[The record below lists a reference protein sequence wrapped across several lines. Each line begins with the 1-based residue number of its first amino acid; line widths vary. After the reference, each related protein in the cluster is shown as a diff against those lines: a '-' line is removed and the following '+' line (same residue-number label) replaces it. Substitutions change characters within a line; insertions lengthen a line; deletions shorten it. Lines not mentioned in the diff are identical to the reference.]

1 MVENQIKASAIK
13 HYKQGRVKYD
23 LGQYAEAILDYNF
36 AIALKPDYAEALS
49 DRGCA
54 KVELKQYSAAITD
67 YSTTIKLEPNDA
79 NTYYKRGNAK
89 TKLNQNEEA
98 KQDWRT
104 ALKLATQTG
113 NTELKNLVES
123 LLRQFGGYQVKEKS
137 VHYSEDQIKDIVA
150 DYFESLPII
159 SLGYSVKRE
168 YIIQMGSDQRRA
180 DIVLLRNGK
189 LVAIAE
195 CKETGRVGKGIQ
207 QLYSYL
213 CATDTYLGIFAN
225 NGDLNQWTFWENHRH
240 NNFVEIDRK
249 TFENYVYNHDKT
261 IKDRENKIKAEVQ
274 NEIDVEI
281 RERIRKNTDTDA
293 IREDETNRIKQEV
306 MEDIDRTALVNSV
319 KSEIAQQAE
328 NGLLKERDKANRK
341 LGREQGFLLTIFSLI
356 GLVILIGLLV
366 TSG

>member
-168 YIIQMGSDQRRA
+168 YII
-180 DIVLLRNGK
+180 DIIMN
-189 LVAIAE
+189 
-195 CKETGRVGKGIQ
+195 
-207 QLYSYL
+207 
-213 CATDTYLGIFAN
+213 
-225 NGDLNQWTFWENHRH
+225 
-240 NNFVEIDRK
+240 
-249 TFENYVYNHDKT
+249 
-261 IKDRENKIKAEVQ
+261 
-274 NEIDVEI
+274 
-281 RERIRKNTDTDA
+281 
-293 IREDETNRIKQEV
+293 
-306 MEDIDRTALVNSV
+306 
-319 KSEIAQQAE
+319 
-328 NGLLKERDKANRK
+328 
-341 LGREQGFLLTIFSLI
+341 
-356 GLVILIGLLV
+356 
-366 TSG
+366 